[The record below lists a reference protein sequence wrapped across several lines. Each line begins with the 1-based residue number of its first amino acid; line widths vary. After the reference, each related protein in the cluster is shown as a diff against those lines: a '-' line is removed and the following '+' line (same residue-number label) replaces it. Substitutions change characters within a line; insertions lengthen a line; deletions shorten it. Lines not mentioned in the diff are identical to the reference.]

1 MDSRGARTKASS
13 SPNFM
18 KTSRSCDASATTGT
32 SACTRR
38 PWPRG
43 RRSHRVLLELPVGT
57 REPQEVL
64 DDSLEAVAFTPIRSS
79 ADRYDCASRSLLR
92 AMDTSASMTLSGV
105 LSSCEASAVNSRWR
119 RCARRSAK
127 GRECPP
133 RMRRVHQDEEHGA
146 EDQFGVDQ

>member
-1 MDSRGARTKASS
+1 VTPRRR
-13 SPNFM
+13 P
-18 KTSRSCDASATTGT
+18 GT
-32 SACTRR
+32 SACTR
-38 PWPRG
+38 
-43 RRSHRVLLELPVGT
+43 SHGLEVDGLIGVLLELPVGT

-119 RCARRSAK
+119 RCARAIGERARMPTTYEAPYIKTRSTAPK
-127 GRECPP
+127 ISSALTNESRTRSTSARLSPLRATP
-133 RMRRVHQDEEHGA
+133 I
-146 EDQFGVDQ
+146 